1 MPSAEDL
8 ESFKR
13 LKNDTTQTSMPTPPA
28 LPQDLKDRF
37 PSMVAWE
44 QAFMYWAETQLGA
57 KIVGQV

>member
-1 MPSAEDL
+1 
-8 ESFKR
+8 
-13 LKNDTTQTSMPTPPA
+13 MPTPPA